1 MTREQRR
8 QAWIARI
15 TDYKSSGL
23 TMSAWCT
30 ANQFKL
36 DQLKYWLRKTKETSS
51 SVSATPSTR
60 WMPLTVVSQPDT
72 IVSKSSLVVRIGQA
86 SVELRAGFD
95 PQLLR
100 EIVDALEESSC

>member
-15 TDYKSSGL
+15 TDYKSSGF
-23 TMSAWCT
+23 TMLAWCT
-30 ANQFKL
+30 ANHFKL
-36 DQLKYWLRKTKETSS
+36 DQLKYWLRKTKEASP

-72 IVSKSSLVVRIGQA
+72 IVSTSSLVVRIGQA

-100 EIVDALEESSC
+100 EIVLALE